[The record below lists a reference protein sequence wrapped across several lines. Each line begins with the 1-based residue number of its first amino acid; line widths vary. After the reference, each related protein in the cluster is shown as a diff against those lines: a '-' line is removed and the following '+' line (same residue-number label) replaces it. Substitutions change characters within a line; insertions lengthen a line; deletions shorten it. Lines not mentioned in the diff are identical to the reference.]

1 MGHTIAEGGAKQV
14 LMAILDEALGP
25 IDGAGPRRGEV
36 AGNWVGEDHQMVT
49 SGEGARV
56 GVGSVD

>member
-1 MGHTIAEGGAKQV
+1 MGHTMAEGGAKQV

-36 AGNWVGEDHQMVT
+36 AGNWVGKDHQM
-49 SGEGARV
+49 GDFRG
-56 GVGSVD
+56 GSKGGRWLC